1 MSVTSRELA
10 EAAVAAALEKK
21 GLLPTLLDLTEEASY
36 TDYLLVVSGRSERH
50 TQSVLEGIQRT
61 LRDELGRTPIG
72 VEGTRDGQWSLLDY
86 GEVVVHVFHH
96 PIREFYDL
104 EGMWSQAPRVHI
116 DVPADSQL
124 QYSDAYGG

>member
-1 MSVTSRELA
+1 LA

-72 VEGTRDGQWSLLDY
+72 IEGTRDGQWSLIDY

-104 EGMWSQAPRVHI
+104 EGMWSQAPRVPI

-124 QYSDAYGG
+124 QYSDAYGA